1 MSVRVRPLPQEDQV
15 ANVGAGTRLQNVKH
29 EFDSHP
35 GLKKVFYLCNMKW
48 LRQFIRELRCITIH
62 QWCQWEPPKKPYGP
76 STCKKC
82 GLIWDL

>member
-35 GLKKVFYLCNMKW
+35 GLKKVWKIFGRIKRVCIFALSKTVIKQQTM
-48 LRQFIRELRCITIH
+48 FTIRIIAMVGGTEKQSPGIPIV
-62 QWCQWEPPKKPYGP
+62 
-76 STCKKC
+76 
-82 GLIWDL
+82 

>member
-35 GLKKVFYLCNMKW
+35 GLKKVLEIFGRMKRMCIFAPC
-48 LRQFIRELRCITIH
+48 LRVLHTMVLMQER
-62 QWCQWEPPKKPYGP
+62 
-76 STCKKC
+76 
-82 GLIWDL
+82 